1 MKTKTQLQVALD
13 SARYELGEAIERVK
27 ELRMKVANLR
37 LDAAAERALNRS
49 ARAAELE
56 ARKVAREQKRAA
68 KIAAMEAKL
77 AEMRLKAMSP
87 KQTRKN
93 YRKASDGVV
102 YSPEQIAELNK
113 TLGLVEV

>member
-13 SARYELGEAIERVK
+13 SARYELGETLERVK
-27 ELRMKVANLR
+27 ELRMKISNLR
-37 LDAAAERALNRS
+37 LDVAAERAYQKSTREMLRAQTRLERIAKAE
-49 ARAAELE
+49 ARLE
-56 ARKVAREQKRAA
+56 A
-68 KIAAMEAKL
+68 
-77 AEMRLKAMSP
+77 MRLKAMSP

-93 YRKASDGVV
+93 YRKASDAVV

>member
-13 SARYELGEAIERVK
+13 SARYELGETLERVK
-27 ELRMKVANLR
+27 ELRMKISNLR
-37 LDAAAERALNRS
+37 LDVAAEREYQKSTREMLRAQKRLERIAKAE
-49 ARAAELE
+49 ARLE
-56 ARKVAREQKRAA
+56 A
-68 KIAAMEAKL
+68 
-77 AEMRLKAMSP
+77 MRLKAMSP

-93 YRKASDGVV
+93 YRKASDAVV

>member
-1 MKTKTQLQVALD
+1 MKTVNQSQVALVN
-13 SARYELGEAIERVK
+13 ARQELKDALERVK

-37 LDAAAERALNRS
+37 LDAAAERAYQKSTREMLRAQKRLERIAKAE
-49 ARAAELE
+49 ARLE
-56 ARKVAREQKRAA
+56 A
-68 KIAAMEAKL
+68 
-77 AEMRLKAMSP
+77 MRLKAMSP

-93 YRKASDGVV
+93 YRKASDAVV

>member
-1 MKTKTQLQVALD
+1 MKTKTQTQVALGN
-13 SARYELGEAIERVK
+13 ARQELKDTLERVK
-27 ELRMKVANLR
+27 ELRMKVSNLR
-37 LDAAAERALNRS
+37 LDVAAERALNKS

-56 ARKVAREQKRAA
+56 ARKVARAEKRAA
-68 KIAAMEAKL
+68 KIAAMEQRL

-93 YRKASDGVV
+93 YRKASDAVV

-113 TLGLVEV
+113 TLGLVDL